1 MGLNKSVG
9 GLAARRARRD
19 TETVKMEKRTDV
31 AAKEFLIAVTSEL
44 TGQATCFGTERQEGS
59 DNVVVVEQFQT
70 KAPIKA
76 GGLVHKEQGIFED
89 TDRHAVTESDV
100 EMNNV

>member
-1 MGLNKSVG
+1 MGLDKSVG
-9 GLAARRARRD
+9 GLAASRARRN
-19 TETVKMEKRTDV
+19 TGMVKMKKRTDV
-31 AAKEFLIAVTSEL
+31 AAEEFLIAVTSEL
-44 TGQATCFGTERQEGS
+44 MGQAPCVGMEHHEGS
-59 DNVVVVEQFQT
+59 NIVIVVERFQT

-76 GGLVHKEQGIFED
+76 GGSVHKYQGIFEA